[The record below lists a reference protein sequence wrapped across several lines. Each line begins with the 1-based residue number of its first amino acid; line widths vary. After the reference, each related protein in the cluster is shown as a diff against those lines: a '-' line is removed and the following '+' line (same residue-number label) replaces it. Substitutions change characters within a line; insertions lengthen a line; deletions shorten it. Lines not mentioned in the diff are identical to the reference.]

1 MGQCFGSGRKETPS
15 ATEPTATNP
24 YPGESQQEHRE
35 QESSQRTS
43 RNPNSVASPVRMEKT
58 PPLSSSTINTTP
70 HHKRKR
76 SPSQGNVE
84 DATRNCEEAPFVAAA
99 PPPPVPP
106 IVDHGGVAPMQT
118 DAEDRERQIKA
129 HGRAR
134 QKQKRAENIFAEKV
148 DLTEKFEVTKYPKS
162 DGAVRFIDNSLV
174 DNFIFASLSAQERRL
189 LIDAM
194 VMEKIQAGTVIIK
207 QGETGDFFY
216 VVDEGHVTFAVD
228 GNHVGAC
235 GRGGS
240 FGELA
245 LLYNCPRAATCL
257 ANTTCRLWKVDQR
270 TFRYMLANNNASQ
283 QKDIHDVLRKVPF
296 LSELAESD
304 LLRISDALTSVTF
317 PEGERIINKRD
328 VGEVFYI
335 LREGKVKVHD
345 IGLGDSPY
353 VDQVIGPG
361 DWFGERALL
370 TGNVRIANITAVTNC
385 TTLCLSRET
394 FEMVLGPLQH
404 LINRAAKK
412 RTLEGVPVFANSEFQ
427 PFEMTRLTELLSERT
442 FPAGTILAEEGK
454 QYEPNLYIIR
464 EGKITVSNSKG
475 DVNNNLMDADYFGAL
490 WLKEPLG
497 SPSPITVKIEN
508 DTQCGVLTRKDIE
521 SVIGDIDRLGKPL
534 VMQSTA
540 LNKDI
545 RLNDLVKFR
554 ILGVGTFGK
563 VWLVSHKKT
572 SAPYALKQLSKRAII
587 GHHQVEGVLREKN
600 IMANI
605 QHPFVVD
612 LVATF
617 QDDRHL
623 YMLIALV
630 QGGELFSVIHTE
642 TRDGIPNGN
651 SRFYAAC
658 ILESLSHLH
667 RRGIAYRDL
676 KPENILIDAKG
687 YCVLVDLGFAKIVS
701 DKTYTLCGTPEY
713 LAPEI
718 ILSKG
723 HDSGVDYWAFGVLIY
738 EMLVGRSPFYSYGTD
753 QVSLFKRIVQVKYA
767 FPPGGMVTEPAQDL
781 IQRLIVRRQ
790 ANRFGCLARKDM
802 DVRDHYWFNVIDVD
816 KLLRKKIPAPWVPK
830 IKDPLDASHFDS
842 YRHEENM
849 PPSNKPHIT
858 AQQQALFKEF

>member
-1 MGQCFGSGRKETPS
+1 MMNRFNKIFKKKKSEKKFDSQGSPKNTRPS
-15 ATEPTATNP
+15 TQN
-24 YPGESQQEHRE
+24 
-35 QESSQRTS
+35 
-43 RNPNSVASPVRMEKT
+43 VASVPAPVQE
-58 PPLSSSTINTTP
+58 
-70 HHKRKR
+70 
-76 SPSQGNVE
+76 
-84 DATRNCEEAPFVAAA
+84 
-99 PPPPVPP
+99 
-106 IVDHGGVAPMQT
+106 VDSGGVAPMET
-118 DAEDRERQIKA
+118 DAEERERKLNIHGKA
-129 HGRAR
+129 RS
-134 QKQKRAENIFAEKV
+134 KQKRAENIFAEKV
-148 DLTEKFEVTKYPKS
+148 DLTEHFEVPRYPKS
-162 DGAVRFIDNSLV
+162 DGAVQFIDNSLV
-174 DNFIFASLSAQERRL
+174 DNFIFASLSGKERRL

-194 VMEKIQAGTVIIK
+194 VMDTVQAGTVIIK

-216 VVDEGHVTFAVD
+216 VVDEGHVSFAVD

-257 ANTTCRLWKVDQR
+257 ANTTCRLWKVGQR

-296 LSELAESD
+296 LSELAETD

-317 PEGERIINKRD
+317 PEGERLINKGD

-345 IGLGDSPY
+345 IGFGDSQY
-353 VDQVIGPG
+353 VDQIIGPG

-370 TGNVRIANITAVTNC
+370 TGDARSANITAVTNC

-404 LINRAAKK
+404 LIDRAAKK
-412 RTLEGVPVFANSEFQ
+412 RTLEGVPVFAHSEFQ
-427 PFEMTRLTELLSERT
+427 PFEMTRLTEQMTEQS

-454 QYEPNLYIIR
+454 DYEPNLYIIR
-464 EGKITVSNSKG
+464 EGRIVVSSSKG
-475 DVNNNLMDADYFGAL
+475 QVHTLMDADYFGAV

-497 SPSPITVKIEN
+497 SPSPVTVRIEA
-508 DTQCGVLTRKDIE
+508 DTECGVLTRRDIE
-521 SVIGDIDRLGKPL
+521 SVIGDIKRLGKPL
-534 VMQSTA
+534 SMAGAS
-540 LNKDI
+540 LNTKI
-545 RLNDLVKFR
+545 RLKDLVKFR

-563 VWLVSHKKT
+563 VWLVSHKK
-572 SAPYALKQLSKRAII
+572 SGIPYALKQLSKREII

-605 QHPFVVD
+605 KHPFVVD

-617 QDDRHL
+617 QDERHL
-623 YMLIALV
+623 FMLIALV

-830 IKDPLDASHFDS
+830 IRDALDASHFDS
-842 YRHEENM
+842 YRHVENE
-849 PPSNKPHIT
+849 PPSNKPNIT
-858 AQQQALFKEF
+858 EQQQQLFEEF

>member
-1 MGQCFGSGRKETPS
+1 MIIIRKHLQKRPS
-15 ATEPTATNP
+15 TL
-24 YPGESQQEHRE
+24 SI
-35 QESSQRTS
+35 
-43 RNPNSVASPVRMEKT
+43 ASIP
-58 PPLSSSTINTTP
+58 
-70 HHKRKR
+70 
-76 SPSQGNVE
+76 
-84 DATRNCEEAPFVAAA
+84 AAI
-99 PPPPVPP
+99 PE
-106 IVDHGGVAPMQT
+106 VDHGGPAPMET
-118 DAEDRERQIKA
+118 DAEERERKLNIHGKA
-129 HGRAR
+129 RS
-134 QKQKRAENIFAEKV
+134 KQKRAENIFAEKV
-148 DLTEKFEVTKYPKS
+148 DLTEKFEVPRYPKS
-162 DGAVRFIDNSLV
+162 DGAVQFIDNSLV
-174 DNFIFASLSAQERRL
+174 DNFIFASLSGKERRL

-194 VMEKIQAGTVIIK
+194 VMDTVPAGTVIIK

-216 VVDEGHVTFAVD
+216 VVDEGHVSFAVD

-257 ANTTCRLWKVDQR
+257 ANTTCRLWKVGQR

-283 QKDIHDVLRKVPF
+283 QKDIHDVLRQVPF
-296 LSELAESD
+296 LSELGESD

-317 PEGERIINKRD
+317 PEGERLINKGD

-345 IGLGDSPY
+345 IGFGDSQY

-370 TGNVRIANITAVTNC
+370 TGDARSANITAVTNC

-404 LINRAAKK
+404 LIDRAAKK
-412 RTLEGVPVFANSEFQ
+412 RTLEGVPVFAHSEFQ
-427 PFEMTRLTELLSERT
+427 PFEMTRLTELLTEQHFS
-442 FPAGTILAEEGK
+442 AGTTLAEEGK
-454 QYEPNLYIIR
+454 NYEPNLYIIR
-464 EGKITVSNSKG
+464 EGRMVVSSSKG
-475 DVNNNLMDADYFGAL
+475 QVNTLMDADYFGAL

-497 SPSPITVKIEN
+497 SPSPVTVKIEA
-508 DTQCGVLTRKDIE
+508 DTECGVLTRQDIE
-521 SVIGDIDRLGKPL
+521 SVIGDIKRLGKPL
-534 VMQSTA
+534 SMSGA
-540 LNKDI
+540 SLNKNI
-545 RLNDLVKFR
+545 RLKDLVKFR

-572 SAPYALKQLSKRAII
+572 GIPYALKQLSKREII

-605 QHPFVVD
+605 RHPFVVD

-617 QDDRHL
+617 QDERHL
-623 YMLIALV
+623 FMLIALV

-830 IKDPLDASHFDS
+830 IKDALDASHFDS
-842 YRHEENM
+842 YRHVENE
-849 PPSNKPHIT
+849 PPSNKPLIT
-858 AQQQALFKEF
+858 EQQQQLFEEF

>member
-1 MGQCFGSGRKETPS
+1 MFKKKKSDKKSDGDDMSPKNSRQ
-15 ATEPTATNP
+15 
-24 YPGESQQEHRE
+24 
-35 QESSQRTS
+35 TS
-43 RNPNSVASPVRMEKT
+43 HAV
-58 PPLSSSTINTTP
+58 
-70 HHKRKR
+70 
-76 SPSQGNVE
+76 
-84 DATRNCEEAPFVAAA
+84 A
-99 PPPPVPP
+99 PPPPQAPP
-106 IVDHGGVAPMQT
+106 VDDPNGVAPMQT
-118 DAEDRERQIKA
+118 DAEDRERQINA
-129 HGRAR
+129 HGKAR
-134 QKQKRAENIFAEKV
+134 SKQKRAENIFAEKV
-148 DLTEKFEVTKYPKS
+148 DLTEKFVVPRYPKS
-162 DGAVRFIDNSLV
+162 DGAVQFIDNSLV
-174 DNFIFASLSAQERRL
+174 DNFIFASLSGKERRL

-194 VMEKIQAGTVIIK
+194 VMDTVPAGTVIIK
-207 QGETGDFFY
+207 QGETGDYFY
-216 VVDEGHVTFAVD
+216 VVDEGHVSFAVD

-283 QKDIHDVLRKVPF
+283 QKDIHNVLRKVPF
-296 LSELAESD
+296 LSELGESD

-317 PEGERIINKRD
+317 PEGERLINKGD

-345 IGLGDSPY
+345 IGLGDSQY
-353 VDQVIGPG
+353 VDQILGPG
-361 DWFGERALL
+361 DWFGESALL
-370 TGNVRIANITAVTNC
+370 TGNARSANITAVTNC

-404 LINRAAKK
+404 LIDRAAKK
-412 RTLEGVPVFANSEFQ
+412 RTLEGVPVFAHSEFQ
-427 PFEMTRLTELLSERT
+427 PFEMTRLSELLTEQT
-442 FPAGTILAEEGK
+442 FPAGTVLAEEGK
-454 QYEPNLYIIR
+454 PFEPNLYIIR
-464 EGKITVSNSKG
+464 EGKIIVSNSNG
-475 DVNNNLMDADYFGAL
+475 TVHTLMDADYFGAV
-490 WLKEPLG
+490 WLKDAIG
-497 SPSPITVKIEN
+497 SPSPYTVRMEA
-508 DTQCGVLTRKDIE
+508 DTECGVLTRKAIE
-521 SVIGDIDRLGKPL
+521 RVIGDIQRLGKSITIQGSPL
-534 VMQSTA
+534 KT
-540 LNKDI
+540 NI
-545 RLNDLVKFR
+545 RQKDLVKFR

-572 SAPYALKQLSKRAII
+572 GVPYALKQLSKREII

-600 IMANI
+600 IMATI
-605 QHPFVVD
+605 KHPFVVD

-617 QDDRHL
+617 QDERHL
-623 YMLIALV
+623 FMLIALV

-676 KPENILIDAKG
+676 KPENILIDSKG
-687 YCVLVDLGFAKIVS
+687 YCVLVDLGFAKVVS

-723 HDSGVDYWAFGVLIY
+723 HDSGVDYWALGVLIY

-767 FPPGGMVTEPAQDL
+767 FPPGGLVTEPAQDL

-790 ANRFGCLARKDM
+790 ANRFGCLAQKDM
-802 DVRDHYWFNVIDVD
+802 DVRDHYWFNVIEVD

-842 YRHEENM
+842 YRHVENE
-849 PPSNKPHIT
+849 PPSNKPNINEK
-858 AQQQALFKEF
+858 QQLLFKDF